1 MLSVVKL
8 WLRIILGF
16 IFSVFV
22 IVGVFSFG
30 LLGTVA
36 TDSMEI
42 VLTEATGIQNQEV
55 ILSANMQPLV
65 IQNTFLF
72 AIAAMG
78 FCLIFLYFLE
88 HKFSVYFAP
97 GVLCLVSV
105 IFVQAVLWIAA
116 GFVPVGLEGQTGEY
130 INETVKKIHYACL
143 FGVLLGSAL
152 IVVSTLVHRRDK
164 AQVLVNH
171 PVKE

>member
-1 MLSVVKL
+1 MLSAVKL

-16 IFSVFV
+16 IFSVCTIIGIFAY
-22 IVGVFSFG
+22 G

-42 VLTEATGIQNQEV
+42 ILTEATGLQNQEV
-55 ILSANMQPLV
+55 ILSAKLQPLV

-72 AIAAMG
+72 AIAAMV

-97 GVLCLVSV
+97 GVLCLISI
-105 IFVQAVLWIAA
+105 IFVQGALWVGGSYIPTGLDGETAA
-116 GFVPVGLEGQTGEY
+116 Y
-130 INETVKKIHYACL
+130 INEMIKRISYACL
-143 FGVLLGSAL
+143 FGILFGAVL
-152 IVVSTLVHRRDK
+152 IVISYLAHRRGRQAQTSTLDMLK
-164 AQVLVNH
+164 
-171 PVKE
+171 